1 MAQCE
6 DYFIILVSLLK
17 MKHIVMFKSSI
28 TETFDAAKV
37 KFMTIIVFLRG
48 SDKTLIVYQT

>member
-1 MAQCE
+1 
-6 DYFIILVSLLK
+6 
-17 MKHIVMFKSSI
+17 MKHIVMGKSSI

-48 SDKTLIVYQT
+48 SDKTLIVYET